1 MTQSEN
7 RHALILQWLK
17 EIKSYILQQKNS
29 VLDVEQKT
37 ADNDLVTKMDRSI
50 EEQLVE
56 KIRRHF
62 PEDKVVGEEGFGDEV
77 SSMDGTIWFIDPI
90 DGTLNFVKQQ
100 ENFAVMLAV
109 YEEGEGQAAYVYDI
123 TRDKL
128 YSATKGEGVSCN
140 GQRLAEPADL
150 SLREGLIAASSALM
164 MREDKTII
172 REIGNTSMGVRM
184 LGSAG
189 LESVEVAKGS
199 VVAYVAS
206 NLKPWDVAPGLVFM
220 EELGMSAVTFTDE
233 PIDLLTNNDIVFST
247 KNAHKDIIKMLHA

>member
-1 MTQSEN
+1 MTNSEK
-7 RHALILQWLK
+7 RHELVLQWLE
-17 EIKSYILQQKNS
+17 EIKSYIIEQKNS
-29 VLDVEQKT
+29 DLNVEQKT

-56 KIRRHF
+56 KIRKHF
-62 PEDKVVGEEGFGDEV
+62 PDDKVVGEEGFGDDV
-77 SSMDGTIWFIDPI
+77 SSMEGTVWFIDPI

-109 YEEGEGQAAYVYDI
+109 YENGKGQSAYVYDI

-140 GQRLAEPADL
+140 GQRLDEPENL
-150 SLREGLIAASSALM
+150 SLKEGLIAVSSALVM
-164 MREDKTII
+164 KEEKTTI

-199 VVAYVAS
+199 AVAYIAS

-220 EELGMSAVTFTDE
+220 EELGMSAVTFTNE

-247 KNAHKDIIKMLHA
+247 KNAHKDIIEMLNA

>member
-1 MTQSEN
+1 MMNPEN
-7 RHALILQWLK
+7 RSTLILQWLK
-17 EIKSYILQQKNS
+17 EIKSYIIEQKNS
-29 VLDVEQKT
+29 DLKVEQKT

-50 EEQLVE
+50 EEQLVK
-56 KIRRHF
+56 KIRKHF
-62 PEDKVVGEEGFGDEV
+62 PGDKVVGEEGFGDDI
-77 SSMDGTIWFIDPI
+77 SSMDGTVWFIDPI

-109 YEEGEGQAAYVYDI
+109 YEDGIGQSAYVFDI
-123 TRDKL
+123 TQDKL

-140 GQRLAEPADL
+140 GQRLAEPDNL
-150 SLREGLIAASSALM
+150 SLKEGLIAASSALM
-164 MREDKTII
+164 MKEEKTTI
-172 REIGNTSMGVRM
+172 RDIGNTSMGVRM

-189 LESVEVAKGS
+189 LESVEVVKGS
-199 VVAYVAS
+199 VVAYIAS

-247 KNAHKDIIKMLHA
+247 KNAHKDIIKMLNA